1 MPYTIKE
8 VSDMLN
14 IPASTIRYYDKEG
27 LLPQIERKDSGY
39 RLFSEENLGALRL
52 IECLKSTGMP
62 IKDIRRFFEWVE
74 QGDASLQQRYEMFL
88 ERRRAVEQ
96 QMKELEKTLEIID
109 YKCWF
114 YETAVAA
121 GTANVD
127 RGPNARKNPLATN
140 HSCK

>member
-1 MPYTIKE
+1 MSYTIKE
-8 VSDMLN
+8 VSAMLN

-39 RLFSEENLGALRL
+39 RLFSEANLRALRL
-52 IECLKSTGMP
+52 IDCLKSTGMP

-109 YKCWF
+109 YKCWY

-121 GTANVD
+121 GTMNVD
-127 RGPNARKNPLATN
+127 HGTDVRQNPLATDCG
-140 HSCK
+140 CK

>member
-109 YKCWF
+109 YKCW
-114 YETAVAA
+114 Y
-121 GTANVD
+121 
-127 RGPNARKNPLATN
+127 
-140 HSCK
+140 